1 MNLYENFAGALIIIV
16 AVALPGFVALRA
28 AYRQHSRWLILP
40 YATVTAFFG
49 TYLQGLAPRS
59 HDPQS
64 LNFGDGFTFL
74 VGLVLFGG
82 GGGVVYLVVRAAG
95 KFKNHT
101 PSLREQAAHLAAFI
115 GLLGLGIALIFA
127 FGFSPFL

>member
-1 MNLYENFAGALIIIV
+1 MNLYENLAGALIILV
-16 AVALPGFVALRA
+16 AVAVPLCVALRA

-40 YATVTAFFG
+40 YAIVTALFG
-49 TYLQGLAPRS
+49 TYLQGLAPYS

-82 GGGVVYLVVRAAG
+82 IGGVVFLVVRAAG
-95 KFKNHT
+95 RFKNHT
-101 PSLREQAAHLAAFI
+101 PSLREQATHLAVFV

-127 FGFSPFL
+127 FGFSPFA